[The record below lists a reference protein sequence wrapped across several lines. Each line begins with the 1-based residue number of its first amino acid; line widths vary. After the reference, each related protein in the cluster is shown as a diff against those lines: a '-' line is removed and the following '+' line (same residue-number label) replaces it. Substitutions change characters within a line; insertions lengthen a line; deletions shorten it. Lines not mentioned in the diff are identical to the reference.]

1 MNTESMGLTILLF
14 LLLVASLAITYSS
27 FMLIKL
33 NRKTQ
38 EQAKIKDAVI
48 RLLNQ
53 SEQFEFDPLLL
64 NDLDSVIQ
72 KTDSNIPPPDYFA
85 RCGICNTKTRHL
97 ENAFWNAYVPDLRN
111 YAAKDIILV
120 AGGELNA
127 TRSWVYICI
136 YFGDLPDSFLKM
148 IDSHFETPEMQ
159 CDLLW
164 LIGNNVMRALR

>member
-1 MNTESMGLTILLF
+1 MNTENIVFTIVLF
-14 LLLVASLAITYSS
+14 LFFTATIVTAYFSAKLV
-27 FMLIKL
+27 KL
-33 NRKTQ
+33 NSKIRVLARTQ
-38 EQAKIKDAVI
+38 DAAI

-53 SEQFEFDPLLL
+53 SDQFEFDPLLL
-64 NDLDSVIQ
+64 IDLDNVIQ
-72 KTDSNIPPPDYFA
+72 KIDGNIPPPDYFA
-85 RCGICNTKTRHL
+85 RCGICNAKTRHL

-136 YFGDLPDSFLKM
+136 YFKDLPASFLKM
-148 IDSHFETPEMQ
+148 IDSHFENPEMQ

>member
-1 MNTESMGLTILLF
+1 MNTESMGLAILLF
-14 LLLVASLAITYSS
+14 LMLVASLAITYTS
-27 FMLIKL
+27 FMLVKL
-33 NRKTQ
+33 NRKTR

-64 NDLDSVIQ
+64 IDLDGVIQ
-72 KTDSNIPPPDYFA
+72 KIDGNVPPPDYFA

-111 YAAKDIILV
+111 YKAQDIILT

-136 YFGDLPDSFLKM
+136 HFKNLPDSFLKM

-159 CDLLW
+159 NDLLW